1 MLTRFGR
8 AELQKLFEPVIEDID
23 AMVTD
28 QMTRAR
34 RKRVRE
40 GHPGGNGIKVSDAL
54 IPKRHAAIL
63 TFGLGDLS
71 RWRVRC
77 KRIPVRKT

>member
-28 QMTRAR
+28 QITRAR

-40 GHPGGNGIKVSDAL
+40 GQPGGNGIKVSDTL
-54 IPKRHAAIL
+54 VPKRNAAIL
-63 TFGLGDLS
+63 TFRQGDLPR
-71 RWRVRC
+71 RWVRC
-77 KRIPVRKT
+77 KRIPVRET